1 MLLLVSYIFL
11 RPINLYQVSFLIA
24 ESKIHAGKEL
34 FQRISN
40 FTCFPEFNNIRKK
53 KKKGL
58 HAFSVFV
65 HGERVIKT
73 GPFPRQNVS
82 DEYISKRKKERK
94 RLPVSL
100 SLTPCWM
107 T

>member
-53 KKKGL
+53 KKKRSSC
-58 HAFSVFV
+58 F
-65 HGERVIKT
+65 
-73 GPFPRQNVS
+73 
-82 DEYISKRKKERK
+82 
-94 RLPVSL
+94 
-100 SLTPCWM
+100 
-107 T
+107 